1 MRNFAEKAIWIIV
14 GLIAAIAVVGVL
26 SAVLF
31 GRNGYY
37 GYYGMMGG
45 FPFYGMYIIMP
56 LMAALSVIVVLLFLY
71 FIAGFF
77 RGASR
82 YNSENSRAEEIL
94 KERYARGEITQEE
107 FNRMMENI
115 RSR

>member
-14 GLIAAIAVVGVL
+14 GLIAAIAVVGVV

-45 FPFYGMYIIMP
+45 YPFYGMYIIMP
-56 LMAALSVIVVLLFLY
+56 LMAALSIIVVLLFLY
-71 FIAGFF
+71 FIAGLF
-77 RGASR
+77 RGTGHYS
-82 YNSENSRAEEIL
+82 YEDNRAEEIL

-107 FNRMMENI
+107 FNKMMENI
-115 RSR
+115 RSH